1 MNITPITAAEF
12 NSVAVVTRQPSS
24 TLGWA
29 LFDVQPGEGFKL
41 PCTYKHRTN
50 QRRDFV
56 SSGKYFSSCNG
67 MAQAHNYANR
77 HGFKITCKC
86 KNGILYVMRKV
97 AA

>member
-41 PCTYKHRTN
+41 PCTYKHRTKSAE
-50 QRRDFV
+50 RFCV
-56 SSGKYFSSCNG
+56 EW
-67 MAQAHNYANR
+67 
-77 HGFKITCKC
+77 
-86 KNGILYVMRKV
+86 
-97 AA
+97 